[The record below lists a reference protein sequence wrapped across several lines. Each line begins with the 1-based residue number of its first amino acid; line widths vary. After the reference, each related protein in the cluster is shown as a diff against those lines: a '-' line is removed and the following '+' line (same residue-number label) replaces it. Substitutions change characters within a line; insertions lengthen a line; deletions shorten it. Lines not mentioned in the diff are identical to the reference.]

1 MAGMCALYHAAG
13 ILHHQETTGMC
24 QTKTPSHRDALQTLK
39 DKQFRYLLKHA
50 WQGCLK
56 DLIRQAILP

>member
-1 MAGMCALYHAAG
+1 MAGMYALYHAAG
-13 ILHHQETTGMC
+13 VLHHQETREMC
-24 QTKTPSHRDALQTLK
+24 QTKTPSQRDALQTIK